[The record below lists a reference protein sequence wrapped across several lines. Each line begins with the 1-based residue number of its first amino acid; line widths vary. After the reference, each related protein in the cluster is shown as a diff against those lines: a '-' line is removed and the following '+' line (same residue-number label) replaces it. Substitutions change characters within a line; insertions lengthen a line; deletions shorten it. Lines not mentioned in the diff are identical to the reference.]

1 MKKII
6 EGINCEYGYY
16 DNYQSNLNIVSKPKP
31 LNCHDEICPGSTKR
45 FDRIREI
52 IENGEKLD
60 NSDEFEKKYEEL
72 TREIRNLMSDEIM
85 GISKCSKEKADNL
98 VDSMVYSYKP
108 IIEKSNDIS
117 YIKIRPEFKNIGD
130 LDD

>member
-1 MKKII
+1 MKTII

-16 DNYQSNLNIVSKPKP
+16 DNYQPNLNIVSKPKP

-45 FDRIREI
+45 FNRIRE
-52 IENGEKLD
+52 
-60 NSDEFEKKYEEL
+60 
-72 TREIRNLMSDEIM
+72 
-85 GISKCSKEKADNL
+85 
-98 VDSMVYSYKP
+98 